1 MSACATFPQA
11 KVAVLAKQGDTI
23 HLFHGGFTSAK
34 EEFCVNDVVPVYRYT
49 GKRYQKY
56 AEVGK
61 IKITGYVGEH
71 YLEGVVVE
79 GNIKDSDF
87 AKKTNAACL
96 IHLPESDEK

>member
-1 MSACATFPQA
+1 MCHVSPGEGRSSCQA
-11 KVAVLAKQGDTI
+11 RR
-23 HLFHGGFTSAK
+23 HHPPFHGGFTSAK